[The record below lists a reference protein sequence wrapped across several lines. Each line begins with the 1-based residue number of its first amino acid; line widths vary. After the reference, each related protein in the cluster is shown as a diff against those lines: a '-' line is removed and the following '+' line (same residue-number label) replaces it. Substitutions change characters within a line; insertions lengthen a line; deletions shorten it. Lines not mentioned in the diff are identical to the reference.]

1 MPANKALGAQKE
13 AKKDLVDILKM
24 YMPGNLNQIPAYMQ
38 PNRLHTVQGT
48 AVGKNKALTAPKTEN
63 TKRCKRSTYAQVTER
78 SQRSKPKGKGCTY
91 LPWKPNA
98 GPTLTA
104 VGRKFDTT

>member
-1 MPANKALGAQKE
+1 MPANKALGAQEE

-48 AVGKNKALTAPKTEN
+48 AVGK
-63 TKRCKRSTYAQVTER
+63 TKR
-78 SQRSKPKGKGCTY
+78 SQRQRLITQSAASARHTRKLQSALSAQNLKERVVLIFLGSQ
-91 LPWKPNA
+91 
-98 GPTLTA
+98 TLA
-104 VGRKFDTT
+104 PL